1 MPSPEQEALNPVLR
15 HIHAWWFGPLAG
27 PADRNAEKA
36 EIWFTQSDETDAHIR
51 ATYGGYI
58 APAAAVDWDLDALSR
73 EEQVGLIILLD
84 QFPRNIHRESGE
96 AFAHDGKARE
106 IAGALID
113 GGLDRFYL
121 VEQTFVCLPFEHSE
135 DVADQDSSVLLFAQM
150 AVAAPE
156 DWKERKRNGLDMAT
170 KHRDLIRKFG
180 RFPHR
185 NAMLGRESTEEEAA
199 FLAEHGRGY

>member
-1 MPSPEQEALNPVLR
+1 MPPTEQEAQTPVLR
-15 HIHAWWFGPLAG
+15 DIHLYWFGPLAG
-27 PADRNAEKA
+27 PGERNAEKA
-36 EIWFTQSDETDAHIR
+36 EIWFEQSDETDAHIR
-51 ATYGGYI
+51 EAYGGFI
-58 APAAAVDWDLDALSR
+58 PRAAAVDWELDALSR

-96 AFAHDGKARE
+96 AFAHDTKARE
-106 IAGALID
+106 IAGASID
-113 GGLDRFYL
+113 GGLDRFFL
-121 VEQTFVCLPFEHSE
+121 VEQTFVCLPFLHSE
-135 DVADQDSSVLLFAQM
+135 DVADQDRAILLFAQM
-150 AVAAPE
+150 ATAAPE
-156 DWKERKRNGLDMAT
+156 DWKERRRKGLDSAT